1 MTHQNCWILLH
12 QYDSILCRTLTPTAI
27 GGNLSAT
34 TTRDYNNIST
44 YCYYNH
50 NHHYYWAQ
58 GKTYLAGHTC
68 THYLTWQW
76 PKFNYHNGWL
86 SYFWSKSVCN
96 FTKCDT
102 VLLELLC
109 YWEDIKLNK
118 YFYWFPAMHQNKTS
132 FMLYSFTT
140 ITAQNRYC
148 HEETFVPLRCN
159 FDVGRL

>member
-1 MTHQNCWILLH
+1 MKNKHDTPELLNIIA
-12 QYDSILCRTLTPTAI
+12 SILRSTLTPTAI

-50 NHHYYWAQ
+50 NHHYYWPQ
-58 GKTYLAGHTC
+58 GKTYLVGHTC
-68 THYLTWQW
+68 THYLTW
-76 PKFNYHNGWL
+76 PKCSYQNGYHIYGQKVCATLL
-86 SYFWSKSVCN
+86 SV
-96 FTKCDT
+96 TR
-102 VLLELLC
+102 VLLALLC

-148 HEETFVPLRCN
+148 YEETFVPLRCN